1 MTPGQHRQYPFE
13 CCKMRLHLAKEVFIL
28 ERQSLVFRS
37 LQNQFPNFGRQIVPA
52 NVERVAPTLQ
62 QNFQLAHEE

>member
-13 CCKMRLHLAKEVFIL
+13 RSKMRLNLAKEVFIL

-52 NVERVAPTLQ
+52 NVERITSPFQ
-62 QNFQLAHEE
+62 QNF